1 MGDRYARAL
10 FDLANETGT
19 LPAVAADIAALRR
32 MRADSA
38 DLRSLLASPAFTAAD
53 KARAL
58 AALAAKANFS
68 ETTQKFLGLLA
79 GNGRAAALPEAVAAF
94 EALHAAAR
102 SAVAA
107 VVTTAAPMT
116 AAQSKGVAEALR
128 AALGKAPEIETRVD
142 PALLGG
148 IRVRVG
154 SKLFD
159 ASLRS
164 KLDSLKFA
172 LKRA

>member
-1 MGDRYARAL
+1 MWATVTPG
-10 FDLANETGT
+10 
-19 LPAVAADIAALRR
+19 PCSILRTKPGPFR
-32 MRADSA
+32 PSRLTS
-38 DLRSLLASPAFTAAD
+38 RRCVGC
-53 KARAL
+53 ARAL
-58 AALAAKANFS
+58 AALATQANFS

-102 SAVAA
+102 GAVAA

>member
-1 MGDRYARAL
+1 MEIKIIKQVLSHQHFISRRC
-10 FDLANETGT
+10 
-19 LPAVAADIAALRR
+19 AAIVKHTIFHQRV
-32 MRADSA
+32 
-38 DLRSLLASPAFTAAD
+38 
-53 KARAL
+53 
-58 AALAAKANFS
+58 
-68 ETTQKFLGLLA
+68 
-79 GNGRAAALPEAVAAF
+79 EAVAAF

-102 SAVAA
+102 GAVAA

-116 AAQSKGVAEALR
+116 AAQSKGVADALR

>member
-19 LPAVAADIAALRR
+19 IRAVAGDVAALRR

-38 DLRSLLASPAFTAAD
+38 DLRTLLASPAFTSTD
-53 KARAL
+53 KVNALGAL
-58 AALAAKANFS
+58 AARAKFS
-68 ETTQKFLGLLA
+68 ETTRKFLGLLA
-79 GNGRAAALPEAVAAF
+79 ANGRSAALPDVITAF
-94 EALHAAAR
+94 EALDAAAR
-102 SAVAA
+102 GAVSA
-107 VVTTAAPMT
+107 VVTTAAPMS
-116 AAQSKGVAEALR
+116 AAQSKAVAEALR
-128 AALGKAPEIETRVD
+128 TALGKAPEIETRVD

>member
-1 MGDRYARAL
+1 M
-10 FDLANETGT
+10 
-19 LPAVAADIAALRR
+19 AAKGFSKRIIMAKL
-32 MRADSA
+32 
-38 DLRSLLASPAFTAAD
+38 SLLFTSRILD
-53 KARAL
+53 PIMCAR
-58 AALAAKANFS
+58 
-68 ETTQKFLGLLA
+68 LLMLD
-79 GNGRAAALPEAVAAF
+79 GRAAALPDAVAAF
-94 EALHAAAR
+94 EALHADAR
-102 SAVAA
+102 GVVAA

-116 AAQSKGVAEALR
+116 AAQSRGVAEALR

>member
-1 MGDRYARAL
+1 
-10 FDLANETGT
+10 
-19 LPAVAADIAALRR
+19 
-32 MRADSA
+32 MRADSS
-38 DLRSLLASPAFTAAD
+38 DLRTLLASPAFTAGD
-53 KARAL
+53 KASALVAL
-58 AALAAKANFS
+58 AGKANFS
-68 ETTQKFLGLLA
+68 ETTRKFLGLLA
-79 GNGRAAALPEAVAAF
+79 ANGRASVLPEVLAAF
-94 EALHAAAR
+94 EVLDAAAR
-102 SAVAA
+102 GAVSA
-107 VVTTAAPMT
+107 VVTTAAPMS

>member
-1 MGDRYARAL
+1 M
-10 FDLANETGT
+10 
-19 LPAVAADIAALRR
+19 
-32 MRADSA
+32 
-38 DLRSLLASPAFTAAD
+38 
-53 KARAL
+53 
-58 AALAAKANFS
+58 
-68 ETTQKFLGLLA
+68 
-79 GNGRAAALPEAVAAF
+79 
-94 EALHAAAR
+94 AAR
-102 SAVAA
+102 RPCRKPSPPSRPCTPPPAAVAA

>member
-53 KARAL
+53 KARA
-58 AALAAKANFS
+58 ALAAKANFS

-102 SAVAA
+102 GAVAA

>member
-10 FDLANETGT
+10 FDLASETGA
-19 LPAVAADIAALRR
+19 LGAVAKDVAALRR
-32 MRADSA
+32 MRTDSA
-38 DLRSLLASPAFTAAD
+38 DLRTLLASPAFPAAD

-58 AALAAKANFS
+58 AALSAKAKFT
-68 ETTQKFLGLLA
+68 ETTRKFLGLLA
-79 GNGRAAALPEAVAAF
+79 ANGRTSALPDILNAF
-94 EALHAAAR
+94 EALDAAAR
-102 SAVAA
+102 GAVSA
-107 VVTTAAPMT
+107 VVTTAAPMS
-116 AAQSKGVAEALR
+116 AAQSKAVASALR
-128 AALGKAPEIETRVD
+128 TALGKAPEIETRVD